1 MGGGPTDP
9 NICLTLNFVA
19 SHSATIFFWKV
30 WLFGHCA
37 KSCISKH
44 WWLIWLIWLRTI
56 LLYLINV
63 KFAEACLDSTTPQ
76 YSLKCSFSHNE
87 RYLFKDL
94 LSPLSKY
101 TSVNIYNSE
110 KHAFTYYLVIIKD
123 TFSKTCFYLF
133 QTVLLYIFVFYDS

>member
-1 MGGGPTDP
+1 MCRGWSNWPQSLFDFEICGFALSDDLEKFVYLGIAPKNVFP
-9 NICLTLNFVA
+9 NY
-19 SHSATIFFWKV
+19 
-30 WLFGHCA
+30 
-37 KSCISKH
+37 
-44 WWLIWLIWLRTI
+44 WWLIWLIWLQTI
-56 LLYLINV
+56 LFYLINV
-63 KFAEACLDSTTPQ
+63 KFGQACLDPTTPQ

-110 KHAFTYYLVIIKD
+110 KHAFTFHLVIMKD

-133 QTVLLYIFVFYDS
+133 QTVLMYIWETYL